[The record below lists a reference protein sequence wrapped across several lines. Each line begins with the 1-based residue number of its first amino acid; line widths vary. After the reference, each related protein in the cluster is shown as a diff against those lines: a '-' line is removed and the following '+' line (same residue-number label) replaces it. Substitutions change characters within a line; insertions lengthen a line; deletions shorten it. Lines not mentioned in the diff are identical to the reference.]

1 MTQGPQHTRPRKD
14 GVSNLLLFPDDS
26 AASPATLSPTNASSI
41 RESSHPPPSIALIT
55 AEWQTLAKRLGR
67 QRCVLE
73 TILAAGHPLQIAGN
87 TLVVGFSPRR
97 RFHRELL
104 DMPEY
109 RSCVEQEL
117 LRTFRVRLWVITTL
131 YPEGHPA
138 VPRSLREDP
147 SRNGERPL

>member
-1 MTQGPQHTRPRKD
+1 MTQGPQRTRLCKD
-14 GVSNLLLFPDDS
+14 GVINLLLFPDGS
-26 AASPATLSPTNASSI
+26 PASPATLPATNGSSI
-41 RESSHPPPSIALIT
+41 PESSHPPPPIALIT

-67 QRCVLE
+67 QRRVLE
-73 TILAAGHPLQIAGN
+73 TILTAGRPLQMAGH

-117 LRTFRVRLWVITTL
+117 LRTFQVRLCVVTSL
-131 YPEGHPA
+131 YPE
-138 VPRSLREDP
+138 
-147 SRNGERPL
+147 SRP